1 MFVDSIGVD
10 PRKVNDYSSSLPITE
25 HLSKHSL
32 RLRHKVTIFTGEN
45 GAGKSTLIEALACKL
60 GFNAEGGRKYEFQTT
75 EWTTSEL
82 HKGLVVTGKEPLLGG
97 YFLRAETHYNIAPQ
111 AHVRSHGESIMDVVE
126 DNFFNKW
133 LYILDEPEAGLSPI
147 HQMALLGYI
156 HRIAAGGGQF
166 IIATHSPIILGIPDA
181 DLIHISAVGMTRLNY
196 LEHPLYLDYALE
208 LGV

>member
-60 GFNAEGGRKYEFQTT
+60 GFNAEGGPQYVFQTT
-75 EWTTSEL
+75 EWTTSQL
-82 HKGLVVTGKEPLLGG
+82 HRGLWVAAVEKPLGG
-97 YFLRAETHYNIAPQ
+97 YFLRAETHYNIASQ
-111 AHVRSHGESIMDVVE
+111 AHVRSHGESIMDVVGE
-126 DNFFNKW
+126 NFFNTW

-156 HRIAAGGGQF
+156 HRIASGGGQF
-166 IIATHSPIILGIPDA
+166 IIATHSPIILGIPEA
-181 DLIHISAVGMTRLNY
+181 DIIHITPHGFQRITY
-196 LEHPLYLDYALE
+196 DEHPLYSSYAAE

>member
-1 MFVDSIGVD
+1 MTRISIKPTRLKG
-10 PRKVNDYSSSLPITE
+10 YAASLPVTE
-25 HLSKHSL
+25 HLIERSL
-32 RLRHKVTIFTGEN
+32 RIRRPVTIFTGEN

-60 GFNAEGGRKYEFQTT
+60 GFNAEGGRQYEFQTT

-82 HKGLVVTGKEPLLGG
+82 HKALAVTRTKPLLGG
-97 YFLRAETHYNIAPQ
+97 YFLRAETHYNIAHQ
-111 AHVRSHGESIMDVVE
+111 ARVRSHGESIMDVVE
-126 DNFFNKW
+126 SNFFNQW

-156 HRIAAGGGQF
+156 HQIAAGDGQF

-181 DLIHISAVGMTRLNY
+181 DLIHISADGMSRLNY
-196 LEHPLYLDYALE
+196 LEHPLYLDYARE